1 MSETIRLKWKEKYEE
16 FIKDPVKVYRRKIE
30 RSKRLIER
38 YKELIEKHQK
48 KIKRLEALIEL
59 VESGAIKFDVDPEE
73 ASKEYIA
80 RIYGFLGLKGGET
93 DA

>member
-1 MSETIRLKWKEKYEE
+1 MSEAIRLRWKEKYEE
-16 FIKDPVKVYRRKIE
+16 FIKDPVKVYRKKIE

-48 KIKRLEALIEL
+48 KIKRLETLIEL
-59 VESGAIKFDVDPEE
+59 VESGAIRFNVDPEK

-80 RIYGFLGLKGGET
+80 GIHWFLDLKRGDEK
-93 DA
+93 